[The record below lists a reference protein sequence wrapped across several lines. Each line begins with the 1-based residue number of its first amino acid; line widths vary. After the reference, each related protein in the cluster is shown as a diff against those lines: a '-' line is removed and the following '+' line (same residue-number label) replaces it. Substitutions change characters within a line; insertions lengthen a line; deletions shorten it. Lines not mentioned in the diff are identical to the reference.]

1 MTQKFAKTV
10 HTPRIL
16 VVDDEQSVLDAVRM
30 SLEFYGYA
38 VSTCAS
44 GLEAVEAFKAGEF
57 DAVVTDY
64 AMPGMKGDDLAAMI
78 KQLRPECPILMLTA
92 HAEMLDHKRLKPVTC
107 VLSKPFLPQ
116 ALNEALTANLKQ
128 V

>member
-1 MTQKFAKTV
+1 
-10 HTPRIL
+10 
-16 VVDDEQSVLDAVRM
+16 
-30 SLEFYGYA
+30 
-38 VSTCAS
+38 
-44 GLEAVEAFKAGEF
+44 VEAFKAGEF

>member
-1 MTQKFAKTV
+1 MNTNPVQPA
-10 HTPRIL
+10 RIL
-16 VVDDEQSVLDAVRM
+16 VVDDELTVLDAVRM

-38 VSTCAS
+38 VTTCTS
-44 GLEAVEAFKAGEF
+44 GLKAIEALKISKF

-64 AMPGMKGDDLAAMI
+64 AMPEMKGDDLAALI
-78 KQLRPECPILMLTA
+78 KEVSPACPVLLITA
-92 HAEMLDHKRLKPVTC
+92 HAEMLDRRRLRSVAA

-116 ALNEALTANLKQ
+116 TLNEAITAALKQ